1 MSSGFI
7 YLYWRNT
14 MNHKN
19 KRKGFQPSR
28 MRCPY
33 CGAPVVFRS
42 ADGIYK
48 DNHLNAMLY
57 VCSKYP
63 KCDAYV
69 RVHEGTKIP
78 VGTLANKELRN
89 LRRTAHLYFDQL
101 YQSGLMTKDAAY
113 QWLSDMLCTPPSE
126 AHIGRLGEYYCKEV
140 IRESKKLLE
149 RRKAVPQR
157 RFPVLLEGGAA
168 AS

>member
-1 MSSGFI
+1 
-7 YLYWRNT
+7 
-14 MNHKN
+14 MNHKQQ
-19 KRKGFQPSR
+19 KKKGFQPSR

-33 CGAPVVFRS
+33 CGAPVVYRS
-42 ADGIYK
+42 ADGIYRE
-48 DNHLNAMLY
+48 NHLNAMLY

-101 YQSGLMTKDAAY
+101 YQTGLMTKDAAY
-113 QWLSDMLCTPPSE
+113 EWLSVLLCTPPSE
-126 AHIGRLGEYYCKEV
+126 AHIGHLGDYYCKKV
-140 IRESKKLLE
+140 IEESKKLLE
-149 RRKAVPQR
+149 ARKEKQQR
-157 RFPVLLEGGAA
+157 SYLRPCERSA

>member
-1 MSSGFI
+1 
-7 YLYWRNT
+7 
-14 MNHKN
+14 MNHKT
-19 KRKGFQPSR
+19 KKKGVQPSR

-33 CGAPVVFRS
+33 CGAPVIYRS
-42 ADGIYK
+42 AEGIYRE
-48 DNHLNAMLY
+48 NHLNAMLY

-101 YQSGLMTKDAAY
+101 HQSGLMTKDAAY
-113 QWLSDMLCTPPSE
+113 HWLSELLCTPPSE
-126 AHIGRLGEYYCKEV
+126 AHIGHLGDYYCKKV
-140 IRESKKLLE
+140 IEESRKLLDA
-149 RRKAVPQR
+149 RKEKQQR
-157 RFPVLLEGGAA
+157 RYPVLCEGSA